1 MKLLFQLHCFF
12 HSCLSRSKQPPPL
25 LILQSHQGLDK
36 HPCMHIDCKCWF
48 FFFFLEMHPCQT
60 AFESKPV
67 KCIDSNKGLT
77 KFDSPLKNCKIVIKI
92 PLELSRLG
100 FPRWDSQISTSLL
113 ELEMSQQVTDKYP
126 CTKEPM
132 QWFLWAVAQFL
143 VTKYS
148 IYCVSSRVQIL
159 LLLWTREWEN
169 ATKRI
174 IQQLEPNLSK
184 SSYQVLQGCG
194 EQGILLLCWWECKWV
209 QLLWEKS
216 KKVPQK
222 VKNRTTIWSA
232 GLSWWLSSKELQ
244 SQTRLGTHT

>member
-1 MKLLFQLHCFF
+1 M
-12 HSCLSRSKQPPPL
+12 HS
-25 LILQSHQGLDK
+25 
-36 HPCMHIDCKCWF
+36 
-48 FFFFLEMHPCQT
+48 CQT
-60 AFESKPV
+60 AFKNKAV

-113 ELEMSQQVTDKYP
+113 ELEMSQQVTYKYP
-126 CTKEPM
+126 CTKVPM

-159 LLLWTREWEN
+159 LLLWMREWEN

-184 SSYQVLQGCG
+184 SSYQVLARVWRTRNPPALLVGVQMGAVVMGKKQGG
-194 EQGILLLCWWECKWV
+194 
-209 QLLWEKS
+209 
-216 KKVPQK
+216 
-222 VKNRTTIWSA
+222 
-232 GLSWWLSSKELQ
+232 SSK
-244 SQTRLGTHT
+244 S